1 VAILTVMERHPSTG
15 QSYRERGPAPILQ
28 PYLTC
33 VWVQQVA
40 ADSVP
45 YSHRTVPNGSAEI
58 VCQVGDVPW
67 LVGPQTGPT
76 EDLLSPGTTVVGV
89 RFRPGAAP
97 AVLGV
102 PASELVDQS
111 FATAELWGSAA
122 EALGERVFAAGSP
135 RDAAAVVEA
144 EIVTRLARAAADP
157 DPIAAEVVR
166 RLGPGVHEDVASLT
180 SALYISERQLR
191 RRCAAAIGLAP
202 KVLQR
207 TFRFQAFLAL
217 AQDRAHPS
225 TELARLATDAG
236 FADQSHL
243 TRESVRLAGVPPGQ
257 LMRESERNCK
267 PAHDHAASYG
277 SFVRAHASR
286 FAAHAT

>member
-1 VAILTVMERHPSTG
+1 LVAILTVMDRHPSTG

-122 EALGERVFAAGSP
+122 DALGERVFAAGSP

-144 EIVTRLARAAADP
+144 EIVARLARAAGP

-166 RLGPGVHEDVASLT
+166 RLGPGGHEDVASLT

-243 TRESVRLAGVPPGQ
+243 TRESVRLAGVPPGL
-257 LMRESERNCK
+257 LMREAERNCK

-286 FAAHAT
+286 FAAHAS